1 MTTADK
7 HAGAIPWRQLREFAA
22 VDLAQSYVL
31 SWHFAGDSLLID
43 VDVLL
48 QPEHPF
54 YEKPR
59 PAEKVCIRP
68 ASIEFPCCD
77 ALEADAV
84 EASEVIDIVKN
95 LGHGAIADLHVLDD
109 GRYEIEGDFGTV
121 RIEAERPI
129 FRLKGH

>member
-1 MTTADK
+1 MTTADRPTN
-7 HAGAIPWRQLREFAA
+7 AIPWRQLREFAA
-22 VDLAQSYVL
+22 VDLAHSFVL
-31 SWHFAGDSLLID
+31 SWRFAGDSLVID
-43 VDVLL
+43 VDALL
-48 QPEHPF
+48 EPEHPF

-68 ASIEFPCCD
+68 ATIEFPYCD
-77 ALEADAV
+77 TLEADAV
-84 EASEVIDIVKN
+84 ESVEVVDIARN
-95 LGHGAIADLHVLDD
+95 IGHGAIANLVVLDD

>member
-1 MTTADK
+1 MTTANRHTD
-7 HAGAIPWRQLREFAA
+7 AIPWRQLREFAA
-22 VDLAQSYVL
+22 VDLARSFVI
-31 SWHFAGDSLLID
+31 SWHSVGNSLVID

-48 QPEHPF
+48 EPEHPF

-68 ASIEFPCCD
+68 ASIEFPYCD
-77 ALEADAV
+77 ALEADTV
-84 EASEVIDIVKN
+84 ESSEVIEIIRN
-95 LGHGAIADLHVLDD
+95 LGQGAIADLHVLDD
-109 GRYEIEGDFGTV
+109 GQYEIEGDFGTV